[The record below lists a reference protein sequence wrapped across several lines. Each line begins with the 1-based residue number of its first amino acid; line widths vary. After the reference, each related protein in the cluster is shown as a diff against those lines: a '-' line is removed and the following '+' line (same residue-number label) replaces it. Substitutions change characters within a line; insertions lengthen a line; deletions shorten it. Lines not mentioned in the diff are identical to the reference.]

1 MRKLVVVLGVVAAVL
16 VVGDVA
22 ARRVAEGRVEERA
35 RTEAREARSVDARIG
50 SFPFLPRLLLAG
62 SVPEVDVHLVEV
74 TSGPLD
80 LAAVDVDLRGVRLD
94 RGALFSGVAELQGID
109 GGTVTVDLDAAA
121 ISRALRLPVS
131 IGGGALRVRFRGLE
145 VSARPEAGEDGS
157 LVLRASRLPA
167 LRVSLT
173 RSRLVS
179 CAAARATVVGDRVRL
194 ACDVTEVPPA
204 LRG

>member
-1 MRKLVVVLGVVAAVL
+1 MRKLVVLGVVAAVL
-16 VVGDVA
+16 VGADVA
-22 ARRVAEGRVEERA
+22 ARRVAEGEVEQRA
-35 RTEAREARSVDARIG
+35 RAEAKDARSVDASIA

-62 SVPEVDVHLVEV
+62 SVPEVGVHLVEV

-131 IGGGALRVRFRGLE
+131 ISGGALRVRFRGLE

-157 LVLRASRLPA
+157 LVLRAARLPR
-167 LRVSLT
+167 LRISLT

-179 CAAARATVVGDRVRL
+179 CAAARATVEGDRVRL
-194 ACDVTEVPPA
+194 ACDVTDVPPG